1 MGVVLEKLV
10 KTIATALVDNKE
22 AVDVTSRQDKHTV
35 IIEIKADSK
44 DLGKIIGKEGKIA
57 KAIRTITK
65 AAAIKSGEKVVVDI
79 LQ

>member
-1 MGVVLEKLV
+1 MEKLV

-22 AVDVTSRQDKHTV
+22 AVELTSRQDKHTV

>member
-1 MGVVLEKLV
+1 MEKLV

-22 AVDVTSRQDKHTV
+22 AVEVTSRQDKHTV

-57 KAIRTITK
+57 KAIRTCLLYTSD
-65 AAAIKSGEKVVVDI
+65 AADDAPRV
-79 LQ
+79 

>member
-1 MGVVLEKLV
+1 MEKLV

-22 AVDVTSRQDKHTV
+22 AVEVTSRQDKHTV

-65 AAAIKSGEKVVVDI
+65 AAAIKRGEKVVVDI

>member
-1 MGVVLEKLV
+1 MEKLV
-10 KTIATALVDNKE
+10 KAIATALVDNKE
-22 AVDVTSRQDKHTV
+22 AVEVTSRQDKHTV

>member
-1 MGVVLEKLV
+1 MEKLV

-22 AVDVTSRQDKHTV
+22 AVEVTSRQDKHTV

-65 AAAIKSGEKVVVDI
+65 AAAIKSGERVVVDI

>member
-1 MGVVLEKLV
+1 MEKLV

-22 AVDVTSRQDKHTV
+22 AVEVTSRQDKHTV

-65 AAAIKSGEKVVVDI
+65 AAAIKSGEKVIVDI

>member
-1 MGVVLEKLV
+1 MEKLV

-22 AVDVTSRQDKHTV
+22 AVEVTSRQDKHTV

-65 AAAIKSGEKVVVDI
+65 AAAIKSGEKVVVDF

>member
-1 MGVVLEKLV
+1 MEKLV

-22 AVDVTSRQDKHTV
+22 AVEVTSRQDKHTV

-44 DLGKIIGKEGKIA
+44 DMGKIIGKEGKIA

>member
-1 MGVVLEKLV
+1 MEKLV
-10 KTIATALVDNKE
+10 KTFATALVDNKE
-22 AVDVTSRQDKHTV
+22 AVEVTSRQDKHTV

>member
-1 MGVVLEKLV
+1 MEKIV

-22 AVDVTSRQDKHTV
+22 AVEVTSRQDKHTV

>member
-1 MGVVLEKLV
+1 MEKLV

-22 AVDVTSRQDKHTV
+22 AVEVTSRQDKHTV

-44 DLGKIIGKEGKIA
+44 DLGKIIGKEGQSA

>member
-1 MGVVLEKLV
+1 MEKLV

-22 AVDVTSRQDKHTV
+22 AVEVTSRQDKHTV
-35 IIEIKADSK
+35 IIEIKAYSK

>member
-1 MGVVLEKLV
+1 MEKLV

-22 AVDVTSRQDKHTV
+22 AVEVTSRQDKHTV

-65 AAAIKSGEKVVVDI
+65 AAAIKSGEK
-79 LQ
+79 LS

>member
-1 MGVVLEKLV
+1 MEKLV
-10 KTIATALVDNKE
+10 KTIATASVDNKE
-22 AVDVTSRQDKHTV
+22 AVEVTSRQDKHTV

>member
-1 MGVVLEKLV
+1 MEKLV

-22 AVDVTSRQDKHTV
+22 AVEVTSRQDKHTV

-44 DLGKIIGKEGKIA
+44 DLGKIIGKEGKSA

>member
-1 MGVVLEKLV
+1 MEKLV

-22 AVDVTSRQDKHTV
+22 AVEVTSRQDKHTV

-57 KAIRTITK
+57 KAIITITK

>member
-1 MGVVLEKLV
+1 MEKLV
-10 KTIATALVDNKE
+10 KTIAAALVDNKE
-22 AVDVTSRQDKHTV
+22 AVEVTSRQDKHTV

>member
-1 MGVVLEKLV
+1 MEKLV

-22 AVDVTSRQDKHTV
+22 AVEVTSRQDKHTA

>member
-1 MGVVLEKLV
+1 MEKLV
-10 KTIATALVDNKE
+10 KTIATALVDDKE
-22 AVDVTSRQDKHTV
+22 AVEVTSRQDKHTV

>member
-1 MGVVLEKLV
+1 MEKLV

-22 AVDVTSRQDKHTV
+22 AVKVTSRQDKHTV

>member
-1 MGVVLEKLV
+1 MEKLV

-22 AVDVTSRQDKHTV
+22 AVEVTSRQDKHTV

-65 AAAIKSGEKVVVDI
+65 AAAI
-79 LQ
+79 

>member
-1 MGVVLEKLV
+1 MEKLV

-22 AVDVTSRQDKHTV
+22 AVEVTSRQDKHTV

-65 AAAIKSGEKVVVDI
+65 AAAIKSGENVVVDI

>member
-1 MGVVLEKLV
+1 MEKLV

-22 AVDVTSRQDKHTV
+22 AVEVTSRQDKHTV

-57 KAIRTITK
+57 KPIRTITK